1 MKTTILAQIAR
12 EIKRLRSG
20 YRPERHYMRG
30 PRRVDSTPQQLKARE
45 VQTKEASAKLPSI
58 IRPRQTQVTNTP

>member
-1 MKTTILAQIAR
+1 MKTTIWTQIIR

-30 PRRVDSTPQQLKARE
+30 PRRTDSPPQQPKMRA
-45 VQTKEASAKLPSI
+45 VPQK
-58 IRPRQTQVTNTP
+58 RPQQHSDHHPVTACAGK